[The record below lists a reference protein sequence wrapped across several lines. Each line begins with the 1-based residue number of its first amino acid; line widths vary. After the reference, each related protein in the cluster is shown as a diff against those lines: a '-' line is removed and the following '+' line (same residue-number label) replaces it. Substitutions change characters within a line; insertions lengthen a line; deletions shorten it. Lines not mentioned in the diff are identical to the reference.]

1 MAISTGLFTEKQLD
15 NFDKISTKIE
25 KNQAKVIS
33 GKSLTEPA
41 EDPEKAIKVSVL
53 DEKIRQTENFIGN
66 LGKAGERL
74 SVADMVLGN
83 INNILTRLG
92 ELAIQAANDTY
103 TNKDKLFIQMEV
115 LEKRFDR
122 LIRSNK

>member
-74 SVADMVLGN
+74 SVADMDLGN
-83 INNILTRLG
+83 IHG
-92 ELAIQAANDTY
+92 PQ
-103 TNKDKLFIQMEV
+103 QMAQMALCRIV
-115 LEKRFDR
+115 QNSAKKCNSF
-122 LIRSNK
+122 

>member
-115 LEKRFDR
+115 DM
-122 LIRSNK
+122 II